1 MRGSSAL
8 SQSPAQNPWQQRQ
21 KLLQTS
27 LLVGVARDGDPV
39 PGFQPELSLATSSR
53 GTLAACPCFWAAHHQ
68 HSTAQPSQASRTPN
82 LPCTLQA
89 LRPLPVPTTCARGQS
104 HLCPVLLRKGFKL
117 SPASASF
124 LPSCCLFHPGCELQ
138 GGFEGLGKGNK
149 LKGLKKK
156 CGLLNV
162 PSLTC
167 TTHFNTQLQEQGWLW
182 CCCDG

>member
-1 MRGSSAL
+1 M
-8 SQSPAQNPWQQRQ
+8 
-21 KLLQTS
+21 
-27 LLVGVARDGDPV
+27 

-68 HSTAQPSQASRTPN
+68 HSTALSGFQSSQPPS

-124 LPSCCLFHPGCELQ
+124 LPSCCLFHPGCDLQ
-138 GGFEGLGKGNK
+138 GGFEGLGKG
-149 LKGLKKK
+149 GR
-156 CGLLNV
+156 
-162 PSLTC
+162 
-167 TTHFNTQLQEQGWLW
+167 
-182 CCCDG
+182 